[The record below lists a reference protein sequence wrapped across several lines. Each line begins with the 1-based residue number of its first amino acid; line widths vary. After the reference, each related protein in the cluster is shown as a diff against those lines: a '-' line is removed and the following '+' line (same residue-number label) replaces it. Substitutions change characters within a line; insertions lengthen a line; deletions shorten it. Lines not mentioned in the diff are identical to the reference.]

1 MDKKTLF
8 QNITAVF
15 GVLCIISL
23 VFPYYVASASATVAG
38 QSAQASESIN
48 GISFVTECGAWG
60 IIFAV
65 SLAAILVFNFVKQ
78 LEQFKKLINIIGAGL
93 MIISL
98 FSASSI
104 AWGAA
109 GEAST
114 AAVSVS
120 LGHGLGFWIALL
132 CSIGIAG
139 VAIVN
144 FLNLQGNP
152 VFDAVNTSVNSEG
165 TDGTAQNV
173 NLSEAAEKVAGA
185 AKNLAATVS
194 EKVENST
201 DKTKA
206 GKTAPSDTS
215 APVSAETAVPVS
227 AAETASAAPSVSAP
241 AAVTHVQNAAPANI
255 QSSENAVQNTVQAP
269 AESSASAVKA
279 VDSDAIMEKI
289 NKLFDMKE
297 KGVLTEQEFNEKKA
311 ALLKLM

>member
-104 AWGAA
+104 ASGAA

-152 VFDAVNTSVNSEG
+152 VFDAVNTSVDSEG

-173 NLSEAAEKVAGA
+173 NLSEVAEKVAGA

-206 GKTAPSDTS
+206 GKTAP
-215 APVSAETAVPVS
+215 AETAVPVS

-269 AESSASAVKA
+269 AESSAAAVKA

>member
-1 MDKKTLF
+1 MNKKTLF

-65 SLAAILVFNFVKQ
+65 SLAAILVFNFIKQ

-104 AWGAA
+104 ASGAS

-152 VFDAVNTSVNSEG
+152 VFDAVNTSVDGEG
-165 TDGTAQNV
+165 TDGSAQSV

-185 AKNLAATVS
+185 AKNIAGTVS
-194 EKVENST
+194 EKVGNLT
-201 DKTKA
+201 DKAKA
-206 GKTAPSDTS
+206 GKPLRQVR
-215 APVSAETAVPVS
+215 PHRFRQRKPHLQF
-227 AAETASAAPSVSAP
+227 P
-241 AAVTHVQNAAPANI
+241 
-255 QSSENAVQNTVQAP
+255 
-269 AESSASAVKA
+269 
-279 VDSDAIMEKI
+279 
-289 NKLFDMKE
+289 LFRRLQQFPMFK
-297 KGVLTEQEFNEKKA
+297 TQRPQTYKA
-311 ALLKLM
+311 AKMPLKTPFRRLLPKALQPPPKPWTATP

>member
-65 SLAAILVFNFVKQ
+65 SLAAILVFNFIKQ

-104 AWGAA
+104 ASGAA

-152 VFDAVNTSVNSEG
+152 VFDAVNTSVDGEG
-165 TDGTAQNV
+165 TDGSAQSV

-185 AKNLAATVS
+185 AKNIAGTVS
-194 EKVENST
+194 EKVGNLT
-201 DKTKA
+201 DKAKA
-206 GKTAPSDTS
+206 GKTAPAGTFPS
-215 APVSAETAVPVS
+215 VSTDTAVPVS
-227 AAETASAAPSVSAP
+227 TP
-241 AAVTHVQNAAPANI
+241 AAVPHVQNAAPANI
-255 QSSENAVQNTVQAP
+255 QSSENAAQNTLQAP
-269 AESSASAVKA
+269 SAESSAAAAKA
-279 VDSDAIMEKI
+279 MDSDAIMEKI

-297 KGVLTEQEFNEKKA
+297 KGVLTEQEYNEKKA
-311 ALLKLM
+311 DLLKLM